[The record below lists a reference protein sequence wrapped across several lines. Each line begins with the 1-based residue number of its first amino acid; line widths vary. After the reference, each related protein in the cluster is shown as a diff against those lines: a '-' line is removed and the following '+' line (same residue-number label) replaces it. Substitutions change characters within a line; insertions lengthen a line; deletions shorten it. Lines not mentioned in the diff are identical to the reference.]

1 VCVGALVHIKLFE
14 MSVREWKVSRCNNRQ
29 YERAATWDAATK
41 PEMEMFARSIIWKV
55 SAHSTKQ
62 KESGPTFLV
71 RSSRV
76 QKEKTKKTVAGGE
89 IKSIPNSRSADHPLS
104 PI

>member
-1 VCVGALVHIKLFE
+1 MQTWHCREVCVGALVHIKLFE

-76 QKEKTKKTVAGGE
+76 PERKIKK
-89 IKSIPNSRSADHPLS
+89 NSGWRRD
-104 PI
+104 